1 MSPKRL
7 PGLWRRGGIYQY
19 RVRVPVDLIGVLG
32 TARINRTLGTASYR
46 DALLNARIVALDLE
60 SRFQCAREAGA
71 MPSVTAQPTGR
82 NALPLILHTSLGVTL
97 SDAWQRY
104 LSDPASSRSEKSA
117 LAYTTVR
124 NLVVALI
131 GADTQMDRVDRQD
144 CRRVLEILRALPRN
158 YEKRWGEITPG
169 AAATRAKREGIDP
182 MSISNANGYMQK
194 FSSLF
199 NWAVKEE
206 LVARNPCRGLRIAD
220 PIADRDRR
228 LPFSKEQLEAIFSG
242 SIYAN
247 LSGIAAGHEKPMH
260 AAKHFVPLISAF
272 SGMRQNEICQLA
284 TDDIAI
290 LDGVACF
297 IIRADTAQG
306 KRLKTAASQ
315 RIVPI
320 HRALLSARLLDHW
333 ARCRA
338 SGERRLW
345 PELRLDK
352 FGYASVHFSKWFA
365 RYLAAC
371 GAAKPRTCFHSF
383 RHCFRDALRAARVD
397 RDIAHALGGWASA
410 NDGGGNAV
418 ADAYGAGYPV
428 AVLSEALDR
437 ITYDVKAL
445 SPLDCL

>member
-1 MSPKRL
+1 M
-7 PGLWRRGGIYQY
+7 
-19 RVRVPVDLIGVLG
+19 DLIGILG

-46 DALLNARIVALDLE
+46 DALAKARIAALELE
-60 SRFQCAREAGA
+60 HLFQCARESGA
-71 MPSVTAQPTGR
+71 VPGKIANPHLAAISVTAAAST
-82 NALPLILHTSLGVTL
+82 GVTL
-97 SDAWQRY
+97 TDAWDRY
-104 LSDPASSRSEKSA
+104 LNDPASSRSEKSA

-131 GADTQMDRVDRQD
+131 GADMPLENVGRPD
-144 CRRVLEILRALPRN
+144 CRKVLETLQSLPTN
-158 YEKRWGEITPG
+158 YQKRWGEITPH
-169 AAATRAKREGIDP
+169 AAVARAKREGIEA

-194 FSSLF
+194 FSGMF

-206 LVARNPCRGLRIAD
+206 LVSRNPCRGLRIAD
-220 PIADRDRR
+220 PMADRDRR
-228 LPFSKEQLEAIFSG
+228 LPFSKDQLEAIFSG
-242 SIYAN
+242 SIYEN
-247 LSGIAAGHEKPMH
+247 LSEIAAGIDEP
-260 AAKHFVPLISAF
+260 AQPARLFVPLISAF
-272 SGMRQNEICQLA
+272 SGMRQNEICQLS

-297 IIRADTAQG
+297 IIRPDTEQG
-306 KRLKTAASQ
+306 KRVKTVASQ
-315 RIVPI
+315 RIVPV

-333 ARCRA
+333 TRCRA

-345 PELRLDK
+345 PELRLDR

-383 RHCFRDALRAARVD
+383 RHCFRDALRAARVE
-397 RDIAHALGGWASA
+397 RDIAHALGGWTSV
-410 NDGGGNAV
+410 NPSGGNAV

-437 ITYDVKAL
+437 ITYGVEAL

>member
-1 MSPKRL
+1 M
-7 PGLWRRGGIYQY
+7 
-19 RVRVPVDLIGVLG
+19 
-32 TARINRTLGTASYR
+32 
-46 DALLNARIVALDLE
+46 
-60 SRFQCAREAGA
+60 
-71 MPSVTAQPTGR
+71 
-82 NALPLILHTSLGVTL
+82 TL
-97 SDAWQRY
+97 SDAWLRY

-144 CRRVLEILRALPRN
+144 CRKVLETLRALPRN
-158 YEKRWGEITPG
+158 YEKRWGEITPS

-206 LVARNPCRGLRIAD
+206 LVTRNPCRGLRIAD
-220 PIADRDRR
+220 PVADRDRR
-228 LPFSKEQLEAIFSG
+228 LPFSSVQLEALFTG
-242 SIYAN
+242 SVYAH
-247 LSGIAAGHEKPMH
+247 LDDVALGQRQADH
-260 AAKHFVPLISAF
+260 AARFYVPLIALF

-290 LDGVACF
+290 IEDVACF
-297 IIRADTAQG
+297 VIKADTAQG
-306 KRLKTAASQ
+306 KRVKTAASQ

-320 HRALLSARLLDHW
+320 HRALVSARLLDHW
-333 ARCRA
+333 RRCR
-338 SGERRLW
+338 SSNEPRLW
-345 PELRLDK
+345 RELNLDK

-365 RYLAAC
+365 RYLVAA
-371 GAAKPRTCFHSF
+371 GAAKPKTCFHSF

-397 RDIAHALGGWASA
+397 RDIAHALGGWSSG
-410 NDGGGNAV
+410 NDTGGNSV

-428 AVLSEALDR
+428 SVLREAIDKINYEVDALAVLARSTDN
-437 ITYDVKAL
+437 
-445 SPLDCL
+445 

>member
-1 MSPKRL
+1 MLETLQSL
-7 PGLWRRGGIYQY
+7 PTNYQ
-19 RVRVPVDLIGVLG
+19 
-32 TARINRTLGTASYR
+32 
-46 DALLNARIVALDLE
+46 
-60 SRFQCAREAGA
+60 
-71 MPSVTAQPTGR
+71 
-82 NALPLILHTSLGVTL
+82 
-97 SDAWQRY
+97 
-104 LSDPASSRSEKSA
+104 
-117 LAYTTVR
+117 
-124 NLVVALI
+124 
-131 GADTQMDRVDRQD
+131 
-144 CRRVLEILRALPRN
+144 
-158 YEKRWGEITPG
+158 KRWGEMTPR
-169 AAATRAKREGIDP
+169 AAVARAKRDGIAP

-194 FSSLF
+194 FSGMF

-206 LVARNPCRGLRIAD
+206 LVSRNRCRGLRIAD
-220 PIADRDRR
+220 PIADRDKR
-228 LPFSKEQLEAIFSG
+228 LPFSREQLEAIFSG

-247 LSGIAAGHEKPMH
+247 LCGIAAGQDIPTH
-260 AAKHFVPLISAF
+260 AARLYVPLISAF

-306 KRLKTAASQ
+306 KRVKTAASQ

-338 SGERRLW
+338 NGERRLW
-345 PELRLDK
+345 PELRTDK

-371 GAAKPRTCFHSF
+371 GAAMPRTCFHSF

-397 RDIAHALGGWASA
+397 RDIAHALGGWTSV
-410 NDGGGNAV
+410 NSGGGNAV

-437 ITYDVKAL
+437 ISYGVEAL
-445 SPLDCL
+445 SPLDCF

>member
-7 PGLWRRGGIYQY
+7 PGLWRRGGVYQY
-19 RVRVPVDLIGVLG
+19 RVRVPVDLIGILG
-32 TARINRTLGTASYR
+32 KARINRTLGTASYR
-46 DALLNARIVALDLE
+46 DALAKARTTALELQY
-60 SRFQCAREAGA
+60 RFQCARESGA
-71 MPSVTAQPTGR
+71 MPSEIAITSVG
-82 NALPLILHTSLGVTL
+82 ALPVVAVASIGVTL
-97 SDAWQRY
+97 TDAWDRY

-124 NLVVALI
+124 SLVVALI
-131 GADTQMDRVDRQD
+131 GSDTPLERVGRQD
-144 CRRVLEILRALPRN
+144 CREVLEVLQSLPTN
-158 YEKRWGEITPG
+158 YLKRFGEITPR
-169 AAATRAKREGIDP
+169 AAAVRAKREGVPP

-194 FSSLF
+194 FSGMF

-206 LVARNPCRGLRIAD
+206 LVSRNPCRGLRIAD
-220 PIADRDRR
+220 PVADKDRR
-228 LPFSKEQLEAIFSG
+228 LPFSSEQLEAIFSG

-247 LSGIAAGHEKPMH
+247 LSGIAAGREKPAD
-260 AAKHFVPLISAF
+260 AARLFVPLISAF
-272 SGMRQNEICQLA
+272 SGMRQNEICQLS

-297 IIRADTAQG
+297 VVRADTAQG
-306 KRLKTAASQ
+306 KRVKTAASQ

-333 ARCRA
+333 AQCRA
-338 SGERRLW
+338 NGERRLW
-345 PELRLDK
+345 PELRPDK
-352 FGYASVHFSKWFA
+352 FGYTSVHFSKWFA

-397 RDIAHALGGWASA
+397 RDIAHALGGWTSASG
-410 NDGGGNAV
+410 GGGNAV

-428 AVLSEALDR
+428 AVLSEALNR
-437 ITYDVKAL
+437 ITYGIEAL